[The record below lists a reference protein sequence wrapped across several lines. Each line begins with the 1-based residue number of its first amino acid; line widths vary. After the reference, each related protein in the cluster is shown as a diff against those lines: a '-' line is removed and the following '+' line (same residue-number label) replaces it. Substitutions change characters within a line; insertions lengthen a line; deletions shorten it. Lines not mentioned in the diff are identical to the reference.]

1 MVMIPTAFT
10 PNGDNRNDFF
20 RIKYPDLVK
29 TLHMAIYNRM
39 GQKIFETT
47 DPYKGWDG
55 AINGLPQ
62 PIGTYIWQIEYT
74 DMYNS
79 KESLN
84 GFVVLI
90 R

>member
-1 MVMIPTAFT
+1 
-10 PNGDNRNDFF
+10 
-20 RIKYPDLVK
+20 
-29 TLHMAIYNRM
+29 M

-55 AINGLPQ
+55 TINGLPQ
-62 PIGTYIWQIEYT
+62 PMGTYIWQIEYT
-74 DMYNS
+74 DMRNG